1 MSNIINPSAV
11 DIRKIDLRGA
21 TGTFDLSDNFIEL
34 SVYENIFQPAL
45 TAHITL
51 TDSFNFA
58 AKLPIVGEETL
69 DIIFSLEGVDDDDD
83 ASIFLPPMHVNDIS
97 SRFMTKPKSQ
107 QYSLELVSEQFMNN
121 AHSTISK
128 SYRGKTV
135 QQIVEDIYLSHLDDE
150 HENSEGIT
158 TESTDGIENII
169 IPNLHPHDAIRWLS
183 QRTLAATS
191 NAINFIYYETMSGS
205 RFVSINNLV
214 EQEPILTFTQSPA
227 AEDAFKIESL
237 SAGIIKYDK
246 ISFVKQFDKYVNTKR
261 GLYASKLITHDIVKK
276 KIVQHEYTGFN
287 EWFGISH
294 LGIFPP
300 LSNSET
306 EIKKSSRKSFAP
318 SATEFPSIDESEL
331 GNQVDSHIEFY
342 PKHNQMYSLNTGDI
356 YDNKVE
362 DWKLQR
368 NGHMEIYNG
377 LKVMIECA
385 GVSFLKIGSTVK
397 LLITSPETTDRD
409 GTMFDGYEKYL
420 SGKWLVSEIRHILT
434 QKDDIQYRMVV
445 ILIKDGLEDI
455 VPLRETRKED

>member
-1 MSNIINPSAV
+1 MPNIINPSSV
-11 DIRKIDLRGA
+11 TVRKIDINGA
-21 TGTFDLSDNFIEL
+21 TGTFDLTTNFIEL

-45 TAHITL
+45 TAHL
-51 TDSFNFA
+51 TISDSFNFP

-69 DIIFSLEGVDDDDD
+69 DIIFSLAGVDDDD
-83 ASIFLPPMHVNDIS
+83 ASIYLPPMHVNDIS
-97 SRFMTKPKSQ
+97 SRYMTKPKSQ

-135 QQIVEDIYLSHLDDE
+135 QQIVKDIFLSHLDDE
-150 HENSEGIT
+150 HKNSNGIA

-183 QRTLAATS
+183 QRTIAADS
-191 NAINFIYYETMSGS
+191 NAINFVYFETMSGS

-214 EQEPILTFTQSPA
+214 EQEPILTFTSAPA
-227 AEDAFKIESL
+227 AEDSFKIESL

-246 ISFVKQFDKYVNTKR
+246 MSFVKQFDKYVNTKR

-276 KIVQHEYTGFN
+276 KIVQHEYQGFN

-294 LGIFPP
+294 LGIYPP

-318 SATEFPSIDESEL
+318 AATEFPSVDESEL
-331 GNQVDSHIEFY
+331 GFQVDSHIEFY

-362 DWKLQR
+362 EWKLQR

-377 LKVMIECA
+377 LKVMVECA
-385 GVSFLKIGSTVK
+385 GVSFLKIGSVVN

-409 GTMFDGYEKYL
+409 GKMFEGYEKYL

-455 VPLRETRKED
+455 VPLRKTRKED

>member
-1 MSNIINPSAV
+1 MPNIINPSSV
-11 DIRKIDLRGA
+11 NIRKIDLRGA

-45 TAHITL
+45 TAHIIIS
-51 TDSFNFA
+51 DSFNLP

-69 DIIFSLEGVDDDDD
+69 DIIFSLEGVDDDD

-128 SYRGKTV
+128 SYRGKTI

-183 QRTLAATS
+183 QRTRAADS

-214 EQEPILTFTQSPA
+214 EQEPILTFTSAPA

-246 ISFVKQFDKYVNTKR
+246 MSFVKQFDKYVNTKR

-318 SATEFPSIDESEL
+318 PATEFSSIDETEL

-368 NGHMEIYNG
+368 NGHMEIYNN

-385 GVSFLKIGSTVK
+385 GISFLKIGSTVK

-434 QKDDIQYRMVV
+434 QGDDISYRMVV
-445 ILIKDGLEDI
+445 TLIKDGLEDI
-455 VPLRETRKED
+455 VPLRKTRKED

>member
-1 MSNIINPSAV
+1 MPNIINPSSV
-11 DIRKIDLRGA
+11 NIRKMSIRGA
-21 TGTFDLSDNFIEL
+21 TGAFNLIDNFIEL

-45 TAHITL
+45 TAHITIS
-51 TDSFNFA
+51 DSFNFP

-69 DIIFSLEGVDDDDD
+69 DIIFSLEGVDDDD

-183 QRTLAATS
+183 QRTRATDS

-246 ISFVKQFDKYVNTKR
+246 MSFVKQFDKYVNTKR

-318 SATEFPSIDESEL
+318 PATEFSSIDETEL

-385 GVSFLKIGSTVK
+385 GISFLKIGSVVN
-397 LLITSPETTDRD
+397 LLVTSPETTDRD

-445 ILIKDGLEDI
+445 MLIKDGLEDI

>member
-1 MSNIINPSAV
+1 MPNIINPSAV
-11 DIRKIDLRGA
+11 TIRKISLNGA
-21 TGTFDLSDNFIEL
+21 TGSFDLTANFLEL
-34 SVYENIFQPAL
+34 NVYENIFQPAL
-45 TAHITL
+45 TAHITIS
-51 TDSFNFA
+51 DSFSFP

-69 DIIFSLEGVDDDDD
+69 DIIFSLEGVEDDE
-83 ASIFLPPMHVNDIS
+83 ATIFLPPMHVNDIS
-97 SRFMTKPKSQ
+97 SRFMSKPKSQ
-107 QYSLELVSEQFMNN
+107 QFSLELVSEQFMNN

-135 QQIVEDIYLSHLDDE
+135 KQIVEDIYLSHLDDE
-150 HENSEGIT
+150 HENSNGINI
-158 TESTDGIENII
+158 ESTDGIENII

-183 QRTLAATS
+183 RRTRAAES
-191 NAINFIYYETMSGS
+191 NAINFIYFETMSGS

-246 ISFVKQFDKYVNTKR
+246 MSFVKQFDKYVNTKR

-276 KIVQHEYTGFN
+276 KIVQHEYKGFN

-318 SATEFPSIDESEL
+318 PATEFSSIDETEL

-368 NGHMEIYNG
+368 NGHMEIYNN

-445 ILIKDGLEDI
+445 MLIKDGLEDI
-455 VPLRETRKED
+455 VPLRKTRKED

>member
-1 MSNIINPSAV
+1 MPNIINPSSV
-11 DIRKIDLRGA
+11 NIRKIDLRGA

-45 TAHITL
+45 TAHIIIS
-51 TDSFNFA
+51 DSFNFP

-69 DIIFSLEGVDDDDD
+69 DIIFSLEGVDDDD

-150 HENSEGIT
+150 HENADIGIT

-183 QRTLAATS
+183 QRTRAADS
-191 NAINFIYYETMSGS
+191 NAINFVYFETMSGS

-246 ISFVKQFDKYVNTKR
+246 MSFVKQFDKYVNTKR

-276 KIVQHEYTGFN
+276 KIVQHEYKGFN

-294 LGIFPP
+294 LGIYPP

-318 SATEFPSIDESEL
+318 PATEFPTIDETEL

-368 NGHMEIYNG
+368 NSHMEIYNG

-385 GVSFLKIGSTVK
+385 GISFLKIGSTVK

-445 ILIKDGLEDI
+445 MLIKDGLEDI
-455 VPLRETRKED
+455 VPLRKTRKED

>member
-1 MSNIINPSAV
+1 MPNIINPSAV
-11 DIRKIDLRGA
+11 TIRKISLNGA
-21 TGTFDLSDNFIEL
+21 TGSFDLTANFLEL
-34 SVYENIFQPAL
+34 NVYENIFQPAL
-45 TAHITL
+45 TAHITIS
-51 TDSFNFA
+51 DSFSFP

-69 DIIFSLEGVDDDDD
+69 DIIFSLEGVEDDE
-83 ASIFLPPMHVNDIS
+83 ATIFLPPMHVNEIS
-97 SRFMTKPKSQ
+97 SRFMSKPKSQ
-107 QYSLELVSEQFMNN
+107 QFSLELVSEQFMNN

-135 QQIVEDIYLSHLDDE
+135 EQIVQDIYSSHLDDE
-150 HENSEGIT
+150 HKNSNGIS

-183 QRTLAATS
+183 RRTRAATS
-191 NAINFIYYETMSGS
+191 NAINFIYFETMSGS

-246 ISFVKQFDKYVNTKR
+246 MSFVKQFDKYVNTKR

-276 KIVQHEYTGFN
+276 KIVQHEYKGFN

-318 SATEFPSIDESEL
+318 PATEFSSIDETEL

-368 NGHMEIYNG
+368 NGHMEIYNN

-385 GVSFLKIGSTVK
+385 GISFLKIGSTVN
-397 LLITSPETTDRD
+397 LLVTSPETTDRD

-445 ILIKDGLEDI
+445 MLIKDGLEDI
-455 VPLRETRKED
+455 VPLRKTRKED

>member
-1 MSNIINPSAV
+1 MPNIINPSSV
-11 DIRKIDLRGA
+11 TIRKMSLNGA
-21 TGTFDLSDNFIEL
+21 TGDFNLIDNFIEL

-45 TAHITL
+45 TAHIIIS
-51 TDSFNFA
+51 DSFNFP

-69 DIIFSLEGVDDDDD
+69 DIIFSLEGVDDDD

-97 SRFMTKPKSQ
+97 SRYMTKPKSQ

-135 QQIVEDIYLSHLDDE
+135 QQIVKDIFFSHLDDE
-150 HENSEGIT
+150 HKNSNGIAA
-158 TESTDGIENII
+158 ESTDGIENII

-183 QRTLAATS
+183 QRTRATDS
-191 NAINFIYYETMSGS
+191 NAINFIYFETMSGS

-246 ISFVKQFDKYVNTKR
+246 MSFVKQFDKYVNTKR

-318 SATEFPSIDESEL
+318 PATEFSSIDETEL

-385 GVSFLKIGSTVK
+385 GVSFLKIGSVVK

-409 GTMFDGYEKYL
+409 GSMFDGYEKYL

-445 ILIKDGLEDI
+445 MLIKDGLEDI
-455 VPLRETRKED
+455 VPLRKTRKED